1 MEIPPEEEQGR
12 VQSQHRASRARRPV
26 FQLSGHRR
34 RHRCRG
40 TRHLPDGYG
49 ARSASSQ
56 HLRVCP
62 ALVLHPPRGRASPQ
76 PPSRRLRTVL
86 MLPLNGNPNPGNVGS
101 DFARFDMDFW
111 SAVKALDAR
120 NQRRQ
125 DALQDLN
132 EWRNAIAHQDW
143 AAAPPC
149 ASAPSGSGARRVGP
163 WRDPSTAPSESTSR
177 RWWEASLRDG
187 VRLLVSSA

>member
-1 MEIPPEEEQGR
+1 MRNVLWTRSRQRIALWKGAAGDAGTRRSKSITPMRVLIRRGLHSEAVAFIVNHTSPASVSDALHLMMSQGR
-12 VQSQHRASRARRPV
+12 K
-26 FQLSGHRR
+26 LD
-34 RHRCRG
+34 
-40 TRHLPDGYG
+40 L
-49 ARSASSQ
+49 
-56 HLRVCP
+56 
-62 ALVLHPPRGRASPQ
+62 
-76 PPSRRLRTVL
+76 
-86 MLPLNGNPNPGNVGS
+86 GNPNPGNVGS
-101 DFARFDMDFW
+101 DFARFGMDFW

-177 RWWEASLRDG
+177 RWWEASLGDG

>member
-56 HLRVCP
+56 HLRICP

-132 EWRNAIAHQDW
+132 EWRNAIAPPDW
-143 AAAPPC
+143 AKVG
-149 ASAPSGSGARRVGP
+149 GSPTLRLRTVRVWRSTCRALARYFDRAVRAHLMTMVGRFP
-163 WRDPSTAPSESTSR
+163 W
-177 RWWEASLRDG
+177 
-187 VRLLVSSA
+187 